1 MKDIFSIIMLKLLV
15 LKAATRELS
24 PDTQFKIVDRVM
36 GRREEIIDENNSLV
50 NLIQILK
57 EEVNQARKESKKSR
71 KIAHI

>member
-71 KIAHI
+71 KNAHI